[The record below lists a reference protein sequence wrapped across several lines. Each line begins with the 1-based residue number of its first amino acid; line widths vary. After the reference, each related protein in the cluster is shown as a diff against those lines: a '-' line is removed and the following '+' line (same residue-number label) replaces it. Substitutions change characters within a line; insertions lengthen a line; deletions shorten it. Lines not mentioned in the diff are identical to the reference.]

1 MELTYTRQA
10 ELGQIWSR
18 NLKLIST
25 WPVNNN
31 TLQFIHNQ
39 NNRIQSPFITVIQG
53 VYQQSFKSTTVK
65 HLGPKM
71 NHSPDSD
78 GCLYNK
84 SAGYGYDDFNER
96 KWEGFGF
103 IRRGNLRTPNPS

>member
-39 NNRIQSPFITVIQG
+39 NNRIQSPLQ
-53 VYQQSFKSTTVK
+53 
-65 HLGPKM
+65 
-71 NHSPDSD
+71 
-78 GCLYNK
+78 
-84 SAGYGYDDFNER
+84 
-96 KWEGFGF
+96 
-103 IRRGNLRTPNPS
+103 